1 MCHSVQY
8 FTVTGN
14 AVTTGGGGGGGG
26 GGNHTITHETSTSLP
41 TAGIVLIVL

>member
-8 FTVTGN
+8 FTVTGKGVV
-14 AVTTGGGGGGGG
+14 AGGGGGGGG
-26 GGNHTITHETSTSLP
+26 GGGSHKTGPSLP